1 MNGVN
6 KIIDGYN
13 GRTLEIEKRK
23 SVTQVVISGMEQIKA
38 VEQTRLPPPFTHSDA
53 DAARLE
59 KPKSRLF
66 KIGMAGNISS
76 KVLDATNERM
86 ILRGQTGYDL
96 SINTVDAAGFLKLK
110 NAAIVENSQ
119 VTTMHALEAA

>member
-1 MNGVN
+1 
-6 KIIDGYN
+6 
-13 GRTLEIEKRK
+13 
-23 SVTQVVISGMEQIKA
+23 MEQIKA

-76 KVLDATNERM
+76 KVLDANNERM
-86 ILRGQTGYDL
+86 ILGRQTGYDL